1 MAIKYHYLKVRDV
14 QDVVV
19 AEFIQSSIL
28 DETAIDRVGKEFEQ
42 LVLEAA
48 TAKKLLLN
56 FRAIEYMSS
65 AMIGKLILL
74 NKNCKNAKI
83 KFKVCNVTGNILEVF
98 QIMKIGKVIDIQKDE
113 KSAIESFHGPS
124 IGKWFGLS

>member
-14 QDVVV
+14 ENVVV

-48 TAKKLLLN
+48 TAKKLVLN
-56 FRAIEYMSS
+56 FQAIEYMSS

-74 NKNCKNAKI
+74 QKKAKAAKI
-83 KFKVCNVTGNILEVF
+83 KFKASNVRGNIAEVF
-98 QIMKIGKVIDIQKDE
+98 QIMKIGKVIEIHKDE
-113 KSAIESFHGPS
+113 KSAIESFSSPS
-124 IGKWFGLS
+124 IGKWLGLG

>member
-42 LVLEAA
+42 LILEAA
-48 TAKKLLLN
+48 TAKKLILN

-98 QIMKIGKVIDIQKDE
+98 QIMKIGKVIDIHKDE
-113 KSAIESFHGPS
+113 KSALDSFSGPS
-124 IGKWFGLS
+124 ISKWFGLS

>member
-42 LVLEAA
+42 LILEAA

-113 KSAIESFHGPS
+113 KSAIDAFNGPS

>member
-1 MAIKYHYLKVRDV
+1 MAIKYHYLRVRDV
-14 QDVVV
+14 NDVVV

-28 DETAIDRVGKEFEQ
+28 DETAIDRVAKEFEQ
-42 LVLEAA
+42 LILEAA
-48 TAKKLLLN
+48 TAKKLVLN

-83 KFKVCNVTGNILEVF
+83 KFKASNVHGNIAEVF
-98 QIMKIGKVIDIQKDE
+98 QIMKIGKVIEIHKDE
-113 KSAIESFHGPS
+113 KSAVDSFTSPS
-124 IGKWFGLS
+124 IGRWLGLG

>member
-28 DETAIDRVGKEFEQ
+28 DETAIDRVGKEFDQ

-48 TAKKLLLN
+48 SAKKLVLN

-83 KFKVCNVTGNILEVF
+83 KFKVCETVRNISD
-98 QIMKIGKVIDIQKDE
+98 G
-113 KSAIESFHGPS
+113 SNAS
-124 IGKWFGLS
+124 

>member
-1 MAIKYHYLKVRDV
+1 MAIKYHYLRVRDV
-14 QDVVV
+14 KDVVV

-28 DETAIDRVGKEFEQ
+28 DETAIDRVGKEFDQ

-48 TAKKLLLN
+48 TAKRLVLN

-83 KFKVCNVTGNILEVF
+83 KFKVSNVTGNILEVF
-98 QIMKIGKVIDIQKDE
+98 QIMKIGKVIEIHKDE
-113 KSAIESFHGPS
+113 QSAVDSFSGPS
-124 IGKWFGLS
+124 ITRWLGLG

>member
-1 MAIKYHYLKVRDV
+1 MAIKYHYLRVRDV
-14 QDVVV
+14 ENVVV

-42 LVLEAA
+42 LVLEAS
-48 TAKKLLLN
+48 TAKKLLLD

-74 NKNCKNAKI
+74 NRNCKNAKI
-83 KFKVCNVTGNILEVF
+83 RFKVCNVTGNIAEVF
-98 QIMKIGKVIDIQKDE
+98 QIMKIGKVIEIYKDE
-113 KSAIESFHGPS
+113 KSALESFSSPS
-124 IGKWFGLS
+124 IARWLGLG

>member
-1 MAIKYHYLKVRDV
+1 MAIKYHYLKVRDAK
-14 QDVVV
+14 DVVV

-56 FRAIEYMSS
+56 FQAIEYMSS

-74 NKNCKNAKI
+74 NKNCKQAKI
-83 KFKVCNVTGNILEVF
+83 KFKVCNVSGNILEVF
-98 QIMKIGKVIDIQKDE
+98 QIMKIGKVIEIHKDE
-113 KSAIESFHGPS
+113 KSALDTFSGPS
-124 IGKWFGLS
+124 ISRWLGLG